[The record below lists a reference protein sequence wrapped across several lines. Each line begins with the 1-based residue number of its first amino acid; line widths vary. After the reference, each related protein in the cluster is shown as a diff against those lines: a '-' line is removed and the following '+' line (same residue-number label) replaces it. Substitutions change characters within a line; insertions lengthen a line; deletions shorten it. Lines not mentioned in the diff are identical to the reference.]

1 MDVRARLPLAR
12 RVLHEAI
19 AAGVAPCAV
28 AEVGDRTGAIWT
40 DAVGRLTGDV
50 SAPAASDDT
59 VFDLASLTKVLATTP
74 AAMRLVDG
82 GRLDLRSRVAD
93 IVPDWRGDD
102 RRAVTVADL
111 LAHSSGLPAH
121 RPLYRTCRGHAE
133 FERSICAEPLVYR
146 PGTASL
152 YSDLGFILLGFLLE
166 RITGDSL
173 ESQFGRF
180 CEDLGG
186 PPAVSTGSHAARPLA
201 IRFDPPASWADRIA
215 PTRSAPSP
223 RGVPHDEN
231 AEALG
236 GIAGHAGLFGT
247 ASSVGVVAR
256 AVLRAVVDPGGEPG
270 LATHETALSF
280 ATRAGI
286 AGGSRAL
293 GWDTM
298 LPSSSC
304 GAHMSARAFGHTGF
318 TGTSLWIDPEAGIY
332 VVLLSNR
339 VYPEPG
345 SGEGIRALR
354 RAFHDAVMTELA
366 FSNRAR

>member
-12 RVLHEAI
+12 RVLRDAI
-19 AAGVAPCAV
+19 AAGVTPCAV

-50 SAPAASDDT
+50 SAAAASDDT
-59 VFDLASLTKVLATTP
+59 VFDLASLTKVLATTS

-82 GRLDLRSRVAD
+82 GKLDLRSRVAEV
-93 IVPDWRGDD
+93 VPAWRGDE

-121 RPLYRTCRGHAE
+121 RPLYRSCRGRAE
-133 FERSICAEPLVYR
+133 FERAICAEPLVYR

-173 ESQFGRF
+173 ESQFARF
-180 CEDLGG
+180 CEAVGG
-186 PPAVSTGSHAARPLA
+186 PPAVSPGSHAARPLA
-201 IRFDPPASWADRIA
+201 IRFHPPASWADRIA
-215 PTRSAPSP
+215 PTRPAPSP
-223 RGVPHDEN
+223 PGVPHDEN

-247 ASSVGVVAR
+247 ASSVGVLAR
-256 AVLRAVVDPGGEPG
+256 AVMRAVVDPAGEPA
-270 LATHETALSF
+270 LASHETALTF
-280 ATRAGI
+280 ASRADVP
-286 AGGSRAL
+286 GGSRAL

-318 TGTSLWIDPEAGIY
+318 TGTSLWIDPEVEIY

-339 VYPEPG
+339 VYQEPG
-345 SGEGIRALR
+345 SGDGIGALR
-354 RAFHDAVMTELA
+354 RAFHDAVATQLA